1 MPVTIH
7 DLAKLAGLNASTIS
21 RALRNDP
28 RVRKSTREL
37 VRELARRHGYTPNLP
52 ARQLAAGRTGNIWFS
67 FGSPQAAI
75 ELETAM
81 ALNDLVTR
89 GKYDLQLV
97 LHNNSPERLR
107 QHLNKLCQKV
117 ADGVLVIP
125 PGDTDA
131 CAGLTGLVN
140 SLPVP
145 VIMVY
150 RYWAGLECPV
160 VTSDNREP
168 VRRMIDRCVEWGARS
183 FYLEYAG
190 SNPVSRNRAEAAR
203 ACLAERNLPV
213 LPYPDSGRIDN
224 ELPAAV
230 LGNSGS
236 FTPTGRAELYGAFF
250 DGCDNSALRSFR
262 HVIVCR
268 QNFPAIAE
276 RAASILFGLLH
287 DPEAEAP
294 AFTEI
299 PPREFLEL

>member
-1 MPVTIH
+1 
-7 DLAKLAGLNASTIS
+7 
-21 RALRNDP
+21 
-28 RVRKSTREL
+28 
-37 VRELARRHGYTPNLP
+37 
-52 ARQLAAGRTGNIWFS
+52 
-67 FGSPQAAI
+67 
-75 ELETAM
+75 M

-145 VIMVY
+145 VIMVD
-150 RYWAGLECPV
+150 RYWAGLGCPV